1 MADQLREGYRERG
14 LTRRPGW
21 AAVLAAGVALA
32 LGSALWLLP
41 GDGAPLPAVARQA
54 LVVALPDWHLTEPVN
69 EIVYGTRGFD
79 TFGETFL
86 LMAAVVGIVVLTR
99 DREHRTERLGEQD
112 AAAREQRETDPDG
125 AGRHR
130 DDTGG
135 ERAARSAER
144 SERRGGGRAMTVVT
158 RGGVRTV
165 APLLAVAGCYLV
177 AWGYAPGG
185 GFPGGGVLL
194 GVVLLLYAAYGLR
207 PLRPVL
213 AQERVEAVELTGALL
228 VCALA
233 AGGLVAAGAV
243 LANWLPLAPPQTIR
257 SGGTAQAFSV
267 LELVEVATGLTIA
280 VFALLRTRHQWA
292 PDPSG
297 DEGGRP

>member
-1 MADQLREGYRERG
+1 VSGPDRAAREGYLERG
-14 LTRRPGW
+14 LTRRRGW
-21 AAVLAAGVALA
+21 AAALAAGVALA
-32 LGSALWLLP
+32 LGTALWLLP
-41 GDGAPLPAVARQA
+41 GEDAPLPAVARRA
-54 LVVALPDWHLTEPVN
+54 LAVALPDWHLTEPVN
-69 EIVYGTRGFD
+69 EVVYGTRGFD

-99 DREHRTERLGEQD
+99 AREHRTERLGEQD
-112 AAAREQRETDPDG
+112 AAAREQHEIDPESADRQRED
-125 AGRHR
+125 
-130 DDTGG
+130 
-135 ERAARSAER
+135 ERTARSAES
-144 SERRGGGRAMTVVT
+144 SEQRGGGRVMTVVT
-158 RGGVRTV
+158 RGGVRAV

-207 PLRPVL
+207 PLAPVL

-228 VCALA
+228 VCGLA

-243 LANWLPLAPPQTIR
+243 MANWLPLAPPQTIR

-292 PDPSG
+292 PDP
-297 DEGGRP
+297 EGQP